1 MMHKRNFIQ
10 PENLVGSQL
19 MRSLQTRRER
29 GQTIIVAL
37 IVLGILLILGL
48 VFLGII
54 SRSVGDSA
62 RLQTRSLANDLA
74 ESGIRYA
81 HNQLLTSSEGADW
94 RGNLTLPIAEV
105 GNPNFSRD
113 PDAGYLRP
121 GSGIALGSGAA
132 DTGGPDG
139 LGPWVRVNFDGGRAL
154 VRVRYAPSDANM
166 FASSPAG
173 ALRDPGALRNYLII
187 ESIGRPGRVDTNDPT
202 TLLSNNAIQFRN
214 FGSAAQLQSAL
225 ASFGQL
231 ASNVNAKKLTAF
243 AAIGITE
250 HAKTITNKDKVS
262 RPAEIG
268 IPSNLGVQYFVENG
282 SVSSV
287 AVGDV
292 LSQQLGTDNIENVV
306 GTSKVYGING
316 LGSFHSNADIV
327 LYGRLDLFANVSLGD
342 SFSVSGSITGAPGA
356 ALRVNR
362 REYQR
367 RTQTWLPNEIFTLTA
382 GGNLESRSENF
393 TTAKGVVKDAV
404 ARADSDGYNRGIGY
418 EAPPMFSAIDP
429 QTGENRYVQL
439 TKASGRAEGG
449 PNSGQFGY
457 GSGTFV
463 DNASDRQIPRTETGR
478 AGNPGS
484 DSLTFDWLNPN
495 HPDSKYWVGPYYMP
509 PGAQIEFR
517 PDGFLITRDSRAPVA
532 ERFWRTPGG
541 ASTNV
546 RTIRYRLGRA
556 SNRGLYVVN
565 SFTPGIAS
573 IDGNLGVSDF
583 DRGVPFN
590 GVIYTQGNV
599 RVRGIIP
606 TDVQISLVTD
616 ATAYVEGSITKG
628 ITGNQWTATY
638 NPVLGD
644 PEVPVAIATKMERP
658 SRSLLGIM
666 ARDYVALNTTMF
678 FGPAGSENAEAVRD
692 LQAMKIAQ
700 DGSISLQEEFVQ
712 GPPTSAD
719 AYRPNTWRPYAVQY
733 RDAISNDPLNVQLLV
748 AHAMEDGAADRSF
761 IGLSINP
768 NVFDSPSVVSPYLFP
783 NSPDNAASPAYEP
796 ANPPYIPVWG
806 LGIENYQRSPKFESI
821 AFPIVTAL
829 TATYT
834 APLISANGNEG
845 SYRLF
850 DQGTNIF
857 QLSPNQ
863 VNGVPSNDYLLARAS
878 VAPHDIR
885 VEALIYAEQGA
896 FYVIPGPWFNENA
909 NDRRDTYLAR
919 VLELKAGGQTDSQ
932 ARAIADDER
941 LQNFGSKPAIPF
953 FGEPVD
959 VRVSIVGA
967 VAENMPPSMGEQTA
981 WLRKWGWIPVKLGAT
996 AANIPSAHV
1005 PNGTNLN
1012 TTPVVPNLIVSYDQ
1026 VLGSGRANG
1035 FATLE
1040 DGSRLL
1046 RIDQS
1051 GRPLPPLPRLPVS
1064 PSLSYFGE
1072 LN

>member
-1 MMHKRNFIQ
+1 MMHKRNLIQ
-10 PENLVGSQL
+10 PENQPGSPWV
-19 MRSLQTRRER
+19 RSLQSRRER

-54 SRSVGDSA
+54 SRSVGDSS

-81 HNQLLTSSEGADW
+81 HNQLLTSSDGADW

-105 GNPNFSRD
+105 GNPSFSRD

-121 GSGIALGSGAA
+121 GSGLALSSGAA

-154 VRVRYAPSDANM
+154 VRVRYAPSDANI

-187 ESIGRPGRVDTNDPT
+187 ESIGRPGRVDVNDPT
-202 TLLSNNAIQFRN
+202 TLLSNNSIQFQN
-214 FGSAAQLQSAL
+214 FASTAQLEASL
-225 ASFGQL
+225 GSFGKL

-250 HAKTITNKDKVS
+250 HARTITNKDKVS

-268 IPSNLGVQYFVENG
+268 IPSNLGVLYFTEGG
-282 SVSSV
+282 SPVT
-287 AVGDV
+287 VGDV
-292 LSQQLGTDNIENVV
+292 LTQQLGTDTIENVV
-306 GTSKVYGING
+306 GTSKVYGIGG
-316 LGSFHSNADIV
+316 LGSFHSNADIA
-327 LYGRLDLFANVSLGD
+327 LYGQLTLFANVSMGD
-342 SFSVSGSITGAPGA
+342 NFSVAGTITGTSGSV
-356 ALRVNR
+356 LRVNR

-367 RTQTWLPNEIFTLTA
+367 RTQTWLPNEVYNLSG
-382 GGNLESRSENF
+382 GGNLESRSESF
-393 TTAKGVVKDAV
+393 TTAKGVVKDNV
-404 ARADSDGYNRGIGY
+404 ARTDGDGYNRGVGY
-418 EAPPMFSAIDP
+418 EAPPLFSAIDP

-463 DNASDRQIPRTETGR
+463 DNASDRQTPRTETGR
-478 AGNPGS
+478 AGNPGT

-532 ERFWRTPGG
+532 ERFWRTPAG

-556 SNRGLYVVN
+556 SNRKLYVVN

-590 GVIYTQGNV
+590 GVIYAQGNV

-606 TDVQISLVTD
+606 TDVQITLVSD
-616 ATAYVEGSITKG
+616 ATAYIEGSITKG

-644 PEVPVAIATKMERP
+644 PEAPLVIGTKMDRP

-692 LQAMKIAQ
+692 QQAMKIAQ
-700 DGSISLQEEFVQ
+700 DGSISLQQEFVQ
-712 GPPTSAD
+712 GPSTAVD
-719 AYRPNTWRPYAVQY
+719 TYKPNNWKPYAVQY
-733 RDAISNDPLNVQLLV
+733 RDAVTNDPLNVQLLLS
-748 AHAMEDGAADRSF
+748 HAMEDGAADRSF

-768 NVFDSPSVVSPYLFP
+768 NVFDSPTVVSPYLFP
-783 NSPDNAASPAYEP
+783 NSADNAASPAFEP
-796 ANPPYIPVWG
+796 TNPPYVPVWG

-834 APLISANGNEG
+834 TPIISATGNEG
-845 SYRLF
+845 SYKLF

-857 QLSPNQ
+857 QISPSQ
-863 VNGVPSNDYLLARAS
+863 LNGVPSNDYLLARAS

-885 VEALIYAEQGA
+885 VEAMIYAEQGS

-919 VLELKAGGQTDSQ
+919 VADLKANGQTDAQ

-941 LQNFGSKPAIPF
+941 LQNFGAKPAIPF
-953 FGEPVD
+953 YGEPVD
-959 VRVSIVGA
+959 VRVSVVGA

-996 AANIPSAHV
+996 SANIPASHV
-1005 PNGTNLN
+1005 PNGTNLA
-1012 TTPVVPNLIVSYDQ
+1012 TTPVVPNLIFSYDP
-1026 VLGSGRANG
+1026 VLGSGRSNG
-1035 FATLE
+1035 FATIE
-1040 DGSRLL
+1040 NDRLIL
-1046 RIDQS
+1046 RNDTS